1 MPSPLIDRISIE
13 LGAQEPWPK
22 DVKLFQPYEVEQ
34 ILLPDNANCLA
45 VQAFLKMCNL
55 EFQVEPRA
63 NAEDMSPTGKVPF
76 IKVGR
81 FVTAELEGIVQF
93 VNGKDISL
101 TDKLDNEQKSDLRA
115 YMSLIKNVIEVAEL
129 YYCWNDRETYN
140 EVTSVRN
147 GSVYPWPLNHIKNIE
162 KKHQVVKKLKVLDWY
177 HKTIEEVHQEVQS
190 CCEALNVRLDNK
202 PYFFA
207 EGPTELDALVFGH
220 LFTILTTPLTRKD
233 LAKIVRRIFNL
244 DEKFDI
250 DAKEL
255 HMQYRRLQAQ
265 LHPDK
270 FTQKTAEE
278 KEISESFSSLVN
290 KAYNNLQFPLK
301 RAEHLLELRGDQ
313 LNEKENAVD
322 DPEFLMEMME
332 LNEELE
338 NTTNVEKLKALNIK
352 NRTQLEIITKN
363 IDECFKE
370 NDLKQAKYFV
380 IKMKYYTS
388 LGNRINAILREL
400 GIVD

>member
-55 EFQVEPRA
+55 DFQVEPRA

-233 LAKIVRRIFNL
+233 LAKIVRRYPPL
-244 DEKFDI
+244 I
-250 DAKEL
+250 DLVKRIEIDYFKKE
-255 HMQYRRLQAQ
+255 
-265 LHPDK
+265 
-270 FTQKTAEE
+270 
-278 KEISESFSSLVN
+278 SEHF
-290 KAYNNLQFPLK
+290 
-301 RAEHLLELRGDQ
+301 
-313 LNEKENAVD
+313 
-322 DPEFLMEMME
+322 
-332 LNEELE
+332 
-338 NTTNVEKLKALNIK
+338 
-352 NRTQLEIITKN
+352 
-363 IDECFKE
+363 
-370 NDLKQAKYFV
+370 
-380 IKMKYYTS
+380 
-388 LGNRINAILREL
+388 
-400 GIVD
+400 

>member
-1 MPSPLIDRISIE
+1 MLVLNRIKQLSSVTFAKFE
-13 LGAQEPWPK
+13 RNYHNFNPRLKPNSLSAVLYKSFVSQRFHPNTCWKCGLERKSVAG
-22 DVKLFQPYEVEQ
+22 LFCDQ
-34 ILLPDNANCLA
+34 C
-45 VQAFLKMCNL
+45 
-55 EFQVEPRA
+55 
-63 NAEDMSPTGKVPF
+63 
-76 IKVGR
+76 
-81 FVTAELEGIVQF
+81 
-93 VNGKDISL
+93 
-101 TDKLDNEQKSDLRA
+101 
-115 YMSLIKNVIEVAEL
+115 
-129 YYCWNDRETYN
+129 
-140 EVTSVRN
+140 
-147 GSVYPWPLNHIKNIE
+147 
-162 KKHQVVKKLKVLDWY
+162 KVL
-177 HKTIEEVHQEVQS
+177 Q
-190 CCEALNVRLDNK
+190 
-202 PYFFA
+202 
-207 EGPTELDALVFGH
+207 
-220 LFTILTTPLTRKD
+220 TPLETKNFF
-233 LAKIVRRIFNL
+233 RIFNL

-255 HMQYRRLQAQ
+255 RMQYRRLQAQ